1 MPYRESDLMFNR
13 AGELSPDQRDRLL
26 RQWRQIRLIGLLF
39 GAIVFGVGLILL
51 LAGEQGSAICAGVFF
66 IAVSAGL
73 LYLNRLIGLVQRKGA
88 VAVISGRVQREQEE
102 DEGTTIFTLVVD
114 GIRLRLNDRA
124 EYDQFE
130 DGGRYRVYYLSRTRY
145 VVSAEPAID

>member
-1 MPYRESDLMFNR
+1 MPYRESDLRFNR

-114 GIRLRLNDRA
+114 GIRLRLNDRT

-130 DGGRYRVYYLSRTRY
+130 DGGRYRVYYLPRTRY

>member
-66 IAVSAGL
+66 IAVSAAL
-73 LYLNRLIGLVQRKGA
+73 LYLNRLISLVQRKGA

-114 GIRLRLNDRA
+114 GIRLHLNDRT

-130 DGGRYRVYYLSRTRY
+130 DGRRYRVYYLPRTRS